1 MSELVPD
8 PEYAQRA
15 LAEIKDQQRLA
26 VEQSKLVGLNV
37 LADITNWVA
46 KVAKGE
52 VKITEYTMKGE
63 PYTVDGMKYLYE
75 STDKLKAMGATLEL
89 LGGKQEARN
98 QIHVAI
104 LGRGK
109 EPPRKLTPDQ
119 VREIVD
125 EVIEE

>member
-1 MSELVPD
+1 M
-8 PEYAQRA
+8 
-15 LAEIKDQQRLA
+15 
-26 VEQSKLVGLNV
+26 
-37 LADITNWVA
+37 LADITNWAA

-52 VKITEYTMKGE
+52 VQITEFTQKGE
-63 PYTVDGMKYLYE
+63 AYTVDGKRFLFE
-75 STDKLKAMGATLEL
+75 NSDKLKAMGATLEL

-109 EPPRKLTPDQ
+109 EPPRKLTQDQ